1 VLVAQ
6 AAAPTVKRVSQ
17 ELGGKSANIVLDDA
31 DLKKAVSSGVMQMM
45 TNSGQSCNAPSR
57 MFVPRGKNEEAKA
70 IAKATAEMVK
80 VQDPKTAEK
89 GALGPVVSE
98 AQWNKIQGLIKKG
111 IDEGATLVAGGLGR
125 PEGLNKGYYVRPT
138 VFADVKNDMTIAVEE
153 IFGPVLC
160 ILPYDTEEQAI
171 AMANDTVYG
180 LSGYV
185 QGNQEHAQKVANQL
199 RTGMVHING
208 AGSDQSMPFGGYRQ
222 SGNGREWGVD
232 GINEFLETK
241 SVFGFAT
248 A

>member
-1 VLVAQ
+1 M
-6 AAAPTVKRVSQ
+6 
-17 ELGGKSANIVLDDA
+17 LDDA
-31 DLKKAVSSGVMQMM
+31 DLAKAVKSGVMQMM
-45 TNSGQSCNAPSR
+45 TNTGQSCNAPSR

-70 IAKATAEMVK
+70 IAKATAEAVK
-80 VQDPKTAEK
+80 VQDPATAEK
-89 GALGPVVSE
+89 GAIGPVVSE

-111 IDEGATLVAGGLGR
+111 IEEGATLVTGGLGR
-125 PEGLNKGYYVRPT
+125 PDGLNRGYYVKPT
-138 VFADVKNDMTIAVEE
+138 VFADVRNDMTIAVEE

-185 QGNQEHAQKVANQL
+185 QGEQEHAQKVARQL
-199 RTGMVHING
+199 RTGMVHVNG
-208 AGSDQSMPFGGYRQ
+208 AGSDQTMPFGGFKQ
-222 SGNGREWGVD
+222 SGNGREWGVE
-232 GINEFLETK
+232 GIHEFLETK